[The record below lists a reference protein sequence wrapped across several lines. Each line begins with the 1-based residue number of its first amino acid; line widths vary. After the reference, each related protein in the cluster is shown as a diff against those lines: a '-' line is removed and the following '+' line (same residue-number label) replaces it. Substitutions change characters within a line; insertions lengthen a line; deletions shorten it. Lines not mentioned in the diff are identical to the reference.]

1 MTPER
6 IILGTV
12 LVTVLVLGL
21 GWGAWRF
28 VLWSKRRRGSSGDR
42 VSVPSQGPTA
52 TEQRRDSVA
61 DGGDEVLTL
70 AAWTV
75 LEARLANP
83 LALLRDLTLED
94 AIDVQRYGAAV
105 TRFQEREHQLELRV
119 AGDVISVATNVRDL
133 AKAGSQLTFELTSS
147 IRAGLARGTLRLM
160 RDRNGKLLATV
171 QDTRTGKIT
180 ELLRGAPSGAR
191 LGALT
196 AAVYGL
202 AHIVSAKDLATKLD
216 EVSAKVEQ
224 LLVLRSIDQRARLEA
239 VYARAKELGTL
250 PLDDAVVEELRG
262 LRQEVRELRY
272 VWRGEVVYALGSL
285 RDPPPVSRV
294 NKRMP
299 GTKKRHA
306 AMHEGVRDA
315 VGRVALMEF
324 SLRLEHLLAVASDE
338 AEPFLRVL
346 PDELGAWDELTD
358 LLQAKAGTIGFE
370 ELTAQ
375 PYVEAVREV
384 VQVYRGGVDGVL
396 APEVAARVLP
406 EHDPARGSAGDETM
420 GERPG

>member
-1 MTPER
+1 MTLER
-6 IILGTV
+6 VI

-28 VLWSKRRRGSSGDR
+28 VLWLKRRRGSSGDR
-42 VSVPSQGPTA
+42 VSVPAQRPTA
-52 TEQRRDSVA
+52 TEQRRNSLAV
-61 DGGDEVLTL
+61 GDDDVLTL

-119 AGDVISVATNVRDL
+119 AGNVISVATNVRDL

-171 QDTRTGKIT
+171 QDTRTGRIT

-216 EVSAKVEQ
+216 ALSAKVD
-224 LLVLRSIDQRARLEA
+224 LLLAFRSIDQRARLEA

-250 PLDDAVVEELRG
+250 PLGDAVVEQLRG
-262 LRQEVRELRY
+262 LRQDVRELRY
-272 VWRGEVVYALGSL
+272 VWRGEVMHALANL
-285 RDPPPVSRV
+285 RDPPPLSPV
-294 NKRMP
+294 NGRLPWIRAKH
-299 GTKKRHA
+299 T
-306 AMHEGVRDA
+306 AMRDGVRDA

-358 LLQAKAGTIGFE
+358 LLQAKARTIGYE

-375 PYVEAVREV
+375 PYVDAVREV

-396 APEVAARVLP
+396 ALEVGVGALA
-406 EHDPARGSAGDETM
+406 EQDAARGSGDDESVR
-420 GERPG
+420 ERPG